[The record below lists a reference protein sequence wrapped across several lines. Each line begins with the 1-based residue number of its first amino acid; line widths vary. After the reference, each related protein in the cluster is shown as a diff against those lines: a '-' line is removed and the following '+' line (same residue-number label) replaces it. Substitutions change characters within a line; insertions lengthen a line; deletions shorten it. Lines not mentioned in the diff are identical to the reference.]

1 MSSFNKPIA
10 FAATG
15 VVCCAMVALILDQF
29 LSGAK
34 WSGVEHSTHTS
45 EQGSMLFPPSVQE
58 RLDQAQARGGA
69 LEAALVWHTIDD
81 LDLHCREPGGNEIWF
96 RNNVSETGGEL
107 DVDQNAREPDLN
119 SSPVEH
125 ITWSESSLSFG
136 SYEFRVVVYRRRTGD
151 RPLPCE
157 LLLKREGQVVQT
169 HQLTLGGNDDSSTVT
184 LDIVS
189 SGVPLEPTDRIAP
202 PVVWRSVLI
211 TSLWAGLIGGVLA
224 AALASAQGFVSRRGL
239 MVVDTL
245 KTAAI
250 GLLGGLG
257 SGAMSELVFS
267 QLQQIGS
274 AASVSMALSW
284 GLMGSIVAWAVAK
297 VIPNLSLVRSALAG
311 AMGGAVGGVS
321 LHLLGPVYP
330 VVGRVAGAALLGG
343 AIGLMVAV
351 VEAWTAEAT
360 IVVQWSPK
368 EQSKFS
374 LGRRP
379 VTIGGSSASDI
390 RLDPRVHPAQVG
402 SVRLRDGAVV
412 FERADNGV
420 ETQLRNG
427 SELRFGAVRA
437 TIVALP
443 ARP

>member
-1 MSSFNKPIA
+1 
-10 FAATG
+10 
-15 VVCCAMVALILDQF
+15 
-29 LSGAK
+29 
-34 WSGVEHSTHTS
+34 
-45 EQGSMLFPPSVQE
+45 
-58 RLDQAQARGGA
+58 
-69 LEAALVWHTIDD
+69 
-81 LDLHCREPGGNEIWF
+81 
-96 RNNVSETGGEL
+96 
-107 DVDQNAREPDLN
+107 
-119 SSPVEH
+119 
-125 ITWSESSLSFG
+125 
-136 SYEFRVVVYRRRTGD
+136 
-151 RPLPCE
+151 
-157 LLLKREGQVVQT
+157 
-169 HQLTLGGNDDSSTVT
+169 LTLGENGDSSTVT

-189 SGVPLEPTDRIAP
+189 SGVPLEPTDSIAP
-202 PVVWRSVLI
+202 PLVWRSVLI

-224 AALASAQGFVSRRGL
+224 AALASAQSFVSRRGL

-274 AASVSMALSW
+274 PASVSSALSW

-297 VIPNLSLVRSALAG
+297 VVPNLSLVRSALAG

-330 VVGRVAGAALLGG
+330 VVGRVAGADLLGG

-437 TIVALP
+437 TIVSLP